1 MLNGID
7 IASFQRGIDLTK
19 VSGDFAIVK
28 ATQGAN
34 YDNPE
39 MSRQINSALKA
50 GKLIGLYHY
59 ANGAGMDKEVDNFLS
74 AARPYIGTAILVLD
88 RELGDNHA
96 FGNESYA
103 KQWLDAVKHR
113 TGVTPMLYIS
123 QSVCRSFAG
132 TEGITKYPLWV
143 AQYGSTNKQYGYTQ
157 SPWKS
162 GSVSPWKAET
172 IRQYSSSGVLEG
184 WGHLLD
190 LDLAY
195 IGRSEWEKMA
205 KPAKAEEPKTT
216 ITEVTKVGKTTY
228 QVKAKTGKTY
238 TLCDVSYGDKGEEVR
253 FLQQLLTAAGYPCTA
268 DGEAG
273 KKTIQ
278 ALANYQADHKRTTCG
293 KGTWQELLS

>member
-7 IASFQRGIDLTK
+7 IASFQRDIDLTK
-19 VSGDFAIVK
+19 VPGDFTIIK

-39 MSRQINSALKA
+39 MAKQIKSAQKA

-59 ANGAGMDKEVDNFLS
+59 ANGAGVAKEVDNFLRI
-74 AARPYIGTAILVLD
+74 AKLYIGKAILVLD
-88 RELGDNHA
+88 WEQGQNRA
-96 FGNESYA
+96 FGDENYA
-103 KQWLDAVKHR
+103 KQWLDAVKSQ
-113 TGVTPMLYIS
+113 TGVRPMLYIS
-123 QSVCRSFAG
+123 QSVCRAFAN

-143 AQYGSTNKQYGYTQ
+143 AQYGSTSKQYGYTQ
-157 SPWKS
+157 TPWKS

-172 IRQYSSSGVLEG
+172 IRQYSGSGVLEG

-195 IGRSEWEKMA
+195 IDRSAWEKMA
-205 KPAKAEEPKTT
+205 KPAKAEEKAT
-216 ITEVTKVGKTTY
+216 ITEVAKVGKSTY

-238 TLCDVSYGDKGEEVR
+238 TLCDISYGDKGEEVR